1 MGVEV
6 ENGGESEYCGG
17 SGEESRRVGV
27 WMGITVM
34 KEVK

>member
-6 ENGGESEYCGG
+6 KNGSESEYCGE

-27 WMGITVM
+27 WMGITVKKEM
-34 KEVK
+34 K